1 MIALRAEV
9 DDVQAKND
17 ELQAKIK
24 VLEQE
29 NLQKEQE
36 ITSLNHQKNL
46 LEQDVEKLETR
57 LKEEKEAHVIG
68 SNNSQELQNLQRKVQ
83 LLEEEAEEAEKNLRE
98 TNEKY
103 VISIVLETIFPPLP
117 SLQRSA
123 MHLYPLNNF
132 PLDCVSPMSRPSTT
146 SVKSLPLKPR
156 GMLSKRSTRML
167 SKRKRRPRTS
177 WRTSRASSRASR
189 LLDILDTRLKQLSC
203 IRFPGHSSD
212 CLARQISWT
221 MHV

>member
-17 ELQAKIK
+17 DLQAKIK

-46 LEQDVEKLETR
+46 LEQDVEKLEAR

-68 SNNSQELQNLQRKVQ
+68 SNNSQEMQNLQRKVQ

-103 VISIVLETIFPPLP
+103 VISIVLGDLFFFPPLLTP
-117 SLQRSA
+117 A
-123 MHLYPLNNF
+123 LY
-132 PLDCVSPMSRPSTT
+132 T
-146 SVKSLPLKPR
+146 
-156 GMLSKRSTRML
+156 STR
-167 SKRKRRPRTS
+167 
-177 WRTSRASSRASR
+177 
-189 LLDILDTRLKQLSC
+189 
-203 IRFPGHSSD
+203 
-212 CLARQISWT
+212 
-221 MHV
+221 

>member
-17 ELQAKIK
+17 DLQAKIK

-68 SNNSQELQNLQRKVQ
+68 SNNSQEMQNLQRKVQ

-103 VISIVLETIFPPLP
+103 VISIVLRTFFSTSSPHP
-117 SLQRSA
+117 SA
-123 MHLYPLNNF
+123 MHLHSLNIF

-156 GMLSKRSTRML
+156 GMLSKRSTKML
-167 SKRKRRPRTS
+167 SKRERRPRMS
-177 WRTSRASSRASR
+177 WRTSRANSRASR
-189 LLDILDTRLKQLSC
+189 PLVILNTRLKQLSC
-203 IRFPGHSSD
+203 IRFPGHGFD
-212 CLARQISWT
+212 RLARQISWA